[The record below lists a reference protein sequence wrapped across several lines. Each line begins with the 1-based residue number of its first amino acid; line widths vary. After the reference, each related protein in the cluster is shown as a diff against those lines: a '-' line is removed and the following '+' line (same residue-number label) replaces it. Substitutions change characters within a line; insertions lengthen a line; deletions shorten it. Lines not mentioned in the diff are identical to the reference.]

1 MISPNI
7 LEILAFLPGIIYL
20 GLITFYT
27 DVKYGKIKNRD
38 IIFALVYT
46 IIAYIALISF
56 YSLRGMP
63 VRIGYLFEV
72 ISNSTLALMLG
83 FVLWHISLWSA
94 ADAKL
99 FFAFSAL
106 LPLSVYKIGYIQYF
120 PSLVLLLNT
129 FFPFVL
135 YAVPKIAFFTPLKDK
150 KEQLKKFKLSDFLN
164 MLLVFFILSWLIN
177 LASIYFKIKTN
188 IFFSL
193 LLAYLFVLLLQKI
206 FKKYLV
212 YILIFGVLIRII
224 FDYNSLVSKTFINQ
238 FSVFAIVIF
247 SVYLISL
254 FSAKL
259 FTREINVKDIKA
271 GNIIAE
277 RIYLNKKS
285 RKYEKDDILQPREA
299 EDAKKALK
307 LEGYAEGLTESDAGK
322 IMELFSKRRLNFS
335 KIRIHQT
342 LPFAPFIF
350 LGVLL
355 TLISRGSFVIFA
367 GDLIGKFINK
377 IQ

>member
-1 MISPNI
+1 
-7 LEILAFLPGIIYL
+7 
-20 GLITFYT
+20 
-27 DVKYGKIKNRD
+27 
-38 IIFALVYT
+38 
-46 IIAYIALISF
+46 
-56 YSLRGMP
+56 
-63 VRIGYLFEV
+63 
-72 ISNSTLALMLG
+72 
-83 FVLWHISLWSA
+83 
-94 ADAKL
+94 
-99 FFAFSAL
+99 
-106 LPLSVYKIGYIQYF
+106 
-120 PSLVLLLNT
+120 
-129 FFPFVL
+129 
-135 YAVPKIAFFTPLKDK
+135 
-150 KEQLKKFKLSDFLN
+150 

-285 RKYEKDDILQPREA
+285 RKY
-299 EDAKKALK
+299 
-307 LEGYAEGLTESDAGK
+307 
-322 IMELFSKRRLNFS
+322 
-335 KIRIHQT
+335 
-342 LPFAPFIF
+342 
-350 LGVLL
+350 
-355 TLISRGSFVIFA
+355 
-367 GDLIGKFINK
+367 
-377 IQ
+377 